1 MNKKPTSTPVKS
13 LNSQSKGT
21 QFKDDLRQIKL
32 LNKEFENI
40 ESELFMLWHHH
51 WNYKKLSNRQ
61 TEIKILLN
69 HYQKLIK

>member
-40 ESELFMLWHHH
+40 EHELFFFWSIHKDF
-51 WNYKKLSNRQ
+51 KKLSNRQ